1 MDFDKKG
8 LTFQRR
14 QTVGPKII
22 SIRHQETDT
31 MDEKQ
36 KENMQCDTAKIL

>member
-1 MDFDKKG
+1 MGFDKKG

-22 SIRHQETDT
+22 SIRHYGW
-31 MDEKQ
+31 
-36 KENMQCDTAKIL
+36 KIERKYAVWHSKNSLSLM